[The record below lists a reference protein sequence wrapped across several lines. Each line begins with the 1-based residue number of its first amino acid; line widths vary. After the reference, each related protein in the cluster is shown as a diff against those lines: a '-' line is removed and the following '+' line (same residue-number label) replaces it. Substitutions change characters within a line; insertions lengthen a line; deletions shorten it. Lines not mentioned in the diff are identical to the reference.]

1 MSPHSSSKL
10 GRVAAALVLAV
21 AALVLLAGEALLAGD
36 TPFDPLAALQNGKP
50 TSVRAE
56 DQTYEV
62 VSGDCL
68 WAIAE
73 RFMGD
78 GSRWTEIF
86 DANSDQISNPNLIYP
101 GQKFKIP
108 GGTGGGTGGGPKPGK
123 ASVGGRDAQGR
134 NAAFQK
140 LPVAHGHISSRFGP
154 RPSPCAGCSSYH
166 QGLDIGAGRG
176 TPVYATGA
184 GRVVFVGSSYG
195 GGNTITIDHGNGYQT
210 QYLHLQH
217 GSFRVREGDQV
228 SAGQQ
233 IAGVNST
240 GQYTTGDH
248 LHFAVKH
255 NGQLID
261 PERMLDVP
269 NSF

>member
-1 MSPHSSSKL
+1 MSLHSRSKP
-10 GRVAAALVLAV
+10 GRVAAAFVLAL
-21 AALVLLAGEALLAGD
+21 AALALLAGEALLAD
-36 TPFDPLAALQNGKP
+36 TPFDPLAALQTGKP
-50 TSVRAE
+50 SGTAG

-62 VSGDCL
+62 VPGDCL

-78 GSRWTEIF
+78 GARWTEIF

-101 GQKFKIP
+101 GQRFQIP
-108 GGTGGGTGGGPKPGK
+108 GGTGGGGGGTGPGK
-123 ASVGGRDAQGR
+123 ASVSRGGIDARGR
-134 NAAFQK
+134 NEAFQK

-154 RPSPCAGCSSYH
+154 RRSPCAGCSSYH

-176 TPVYATGA
+176 TPVYATGP
-184 GRVVFVGSSYG
+184 GRVVHVGSSYG
-195 GGNTITIDHGNGYQT
+195 GGNTVTIDHGNGYRT
-210 QYLHLQH
+210 SYIHLQH
-217 GSFRVREGDQV
+217 GSFRVRQGDQV

-240 GQYTTGDH
+240 GAYTTGDH
-248 LHFAVKH
+248 LHFSVQH
-255 NGQLID
+255 NGRYVN
-261 PERMLDVP
+261 PEDLLNVP